1 MASKGTP
8 SAAVEDPKELVKVL
22 ESCLSRRIP
31 AEKVSLL
38 RSAIANPQWEKFTRQ
53 LLAQTTSKVFLAGA
67 LYCVVLIPD
76 LVLDE
81 TRLSDSLLDP
91 LYPGYVSRAL
101 SCQLLSPLDVLV
113 ALSKAIR
120 GLQPGQ
126 QIARYPLLRVM
137 SQAILVWR
145 PSIPPSE
152 NEITLLWNIEQILHQ
167 FVSDE
172 VLGQD
177 NVLFIEAMETWTRL
191 LNSVSIRP
199 LFKIEKDRNTGIG
212 TID

>member
-8 SAAVEDPKELVKVL
+8 AAGVEDPKALEKVL

-31 AEKVSLL
+31 AEKVFLP
-38 RSAIANPQWEKFTRQ
+38 RSGIANPQWEKFTRQ
-53 LLAQTTSKVFLAGA
+53 LLAQTTSKVLVSGT
-67 LYCVVLIPD
+67 LHCVVFILD
-76 LVLDE
+76 LLLDE
-81 TRLSDSLLDP
+81 TRLSDSLIDP

-101 SCQLLSPLDVLV
+101 TCQLLSPLDVLV
-113 ALSKAIR
+113 ALSKAIKAI
-120 GLQPGQ
+120 QPGQ
-126 QIARYPLLRVM
+126 QIARYPLLRVIC
-137 SQAILVWR
+137 QAILVWR
-145 PSIPPSE
+145 PSIPPST

-167 FVSDE
+167 FVSDQ

-177 NVLFIEAMETWTRL
+177 NVLFIETLETWTRL

-199 LFKIEKDRNTGIG
+199 LFKAEKDRNTGTC